1 METLIIHPENKE
13 QLSALKTFMKAFNIS
28 FEALEIA
35 EKKMIIETKK
45 FDFSLLAGKL
55 QWDGDALKEQKKLRA
70 EWD

>member
-1 METLIIHPENKE
+1 
-13 QLSALKTFMKAFNIS
+13 MKAFNIS

-55 QWDGDALKEQKKLRA
+55 QWDGDALQEQKKIRA